1 MSDYVLFEEGGNFR
15 AATIQSDQTTS
26 LQVELPGGKRQ
37 KLKAA
42 QILLRFKDPAPAQLL
57 PMAEPMA
64 ADMDP
69 AFLWECA
76 PESEFSVTDLA
87 TDYYGHAPSAVESA
101 ALLLG
106 LHNAP
111 LYFHRRGKGV
121 FRRAPPEI
129 LKAALAGAEKKRLQ
143 AEAVDRMVALLVAGT
158 LPEELAGQVESLL
171 VQPDRNRPEVKAF
184 EAACAATRKS
194 PAALLL
200 RCGAFPDAYH
210 WHYRRFAAER
220 FPKGTGFPE
229 LPEPAT
235 VGDLPLADVQAVSI
249 DDASTTEIDDA
260 LSVTRLPGV
269 GWRFGIHIA
278 APGLGILPGSPHDA
292 VARARLSTVYMPG
305 HKITML
311 PDALVRRF
319 TLAAGT
325 PCPAVSLYVTTDDQ
339 FEILNHESRVERVP
353 IAANLRLHEI
363 EPHMSVDALNR
374 GEPPACAYGDTL
386 LTLWRFAAACA
397 GRRGKPATQTGL
409 HDYHYEIE
417 GPLHDKITGD
427 ILEPDTCQI
436 HIEARKRGSPVD
448 MLVAEL
454 MILANA
460 TWGQLLADKGIPG
473 LYRGQVAGK
482 VRMTTSALPHEGLG
496 VSCYAW
502 STSPLRRYSD
512 LINQWQLI
520 AALSGQPAPYAPRSA
535 ELFAAMRDFDLTYS
549 GYAEFQRRM
558 ERYWCLR
565 WLQQSGTTEVTGTLM
580 RHAPSVRVDGL
591 PLVVAV
597 PSAPELPPGSRITLT
612 LDSPDLLELTIPAR
626 FVAVLSSEGA
636 DTGEDLELLDE
647 VSVED
652 ALAEAEEVE
661 ATEAADAAEQASGIN
676 EAPLPATATQTPGIP
691 EIPAPGQ

>member
-1 MSDYVLFEEGGNFR
+1 MSEYVLFEENGSFR
-15 AATIQSDQTTS
+15 AASVQADQNTS

-42 QILLRFKDPAPAQLL
+42 QVLLRFKDPSPAQLL
-57 PMAEPMA
+57 PAAEPMA

-76 PESEFSVTDLA
+76 PETDFGFAELA
-87 TDYYGHAPSAVESA
+87 ADYYGHAPSAIEST
-101 ALLLG
+101 ALLLTMQ
-106 LHNAP
+106 NAP
-111 LYFHRRGKGV
+111 LYFHRRGKGM

-143 AEAVDRMVALLVAGT
+143 AEAIDRMVAQLVAGA
-158 LPEELAGQVESLL
+158 LPPELIEQVDALL

-184 EAACAATRKS
+184 EAACVQTKES

-210 WHYRRFAAER
+210 WHFRRFAAER
-220 FPKGTGFPE
+220 FPKGIGFPE

-235 VGDLPLADVQAVSI
+235 VTDLPLADVQAVSI
-249 DDASTTEIDDA
+249 DDANTTEIDDA
-260 LSVTRLPGV
+260 LSVKRLPGI

-292 VARARLSTVYMPG
+292 LARARLSTVYMPG

-311 PDALVRRF
+311 PDDLVARF
-319 TLAAGT
+319 TLAEGKA
-325 PCPAVSLYVTTDDQ
+325 CPALSLYVNTDEN
-339 FEILNHESRVERVP
+339 FEILSHESRVERVP

-363 EPHMSVDALNR
+363 EPHMDVDQLNAGQIPSCAH
-374 GEPPACAYGDTL
+374 GETL
-386 LTLWRFAAACA
+386 RTLWRFAGACA
-397 GRRGKPATQTGL
+397 GRRGKPSAQAGL
-409 HDYHYEIE
+409 HDYHYQID
-417 GPLHDKITGD
+417 GPLHDKSTGE
-427 ILEPDTCQI
+427 ILDPAACTV

-460 TWGQLLADKGIPG
+460 TWGQLLADHNVPG

-482 VRMTTSALPHEGLG
+482 VRMTTSAIPHEGLG
-496 VSCYAW
+496 VACYAW

-520 AALSGQPAPYAPRSA
+520 AVLANKPAPFAQRSA
-535 ELFAAMRDFDLTYS
+535 ELFAAMRDFDLTYA
-549 GYAEFQRRM
+549 GYADFQRRM

-565 WLQQSGTTEVTGTLM
+565 WLQQSGTEQVEGTLM
-580 RHAPSVRVDGL
+580 RNAPNVRVDGL
-591 PLVVAV
+591 PLVVQV
-597 PSAPELPPGSRITLT
+597 PSAPELPPGSRMRLT
-612 LDSPDLLELTIPAR
+612 LGAPDLLELTIHSR
-626 FVAVLSSEGA
+626 FDAVLDQGTAPA
-636 DTGEDLELLDE
+636 DEDLELLDE
-647 VSVED
+647 VPVEE
-652 ALAEAEEVE
+652 ALVEAEEE
-661 ATEAADAAEQASGIN
+661 MAETSEVLA
-676 EAPLPATATQTPGIP
+676 EPTATSSGD
-691 EIPAPGQ
+691 A

>member
-1 MSDYVLFEEGGNFR
+1 MSDYVLFEESGSFR
-15 AATIQSDQTTS
+15 AATIQSDQNTS

-42 QILLRFKDPAPAQLL
+42 QVLFRFKDPAPAQLL
-57 PMAEPMA
+57 PMAEPLA

-76 PESEFSVTDLA
+76 PESEFSVADLA
-87 TDYYGHAPSAVESA
+87 ADYYGHTPSTIETT
-101 ALLLG
+101 ALLLAIQ
-106 LHNAP
+106 NAP
-111 LYFHRRGKGV
+111 VHFHRRGKGM
-121 FRRAPPEI
+121 FRRAPPDI
-129 LKAALAGAEKKRLQ
+129 LKAALAGQEKKRLQ
-143 AEAVDRMVALLVAGT
+143 AEAVDRMAAQLVAGT
-158 LPEELAGQVESLL
+158 LPVELTDQIEALL
-171 VQPDRNRPEVKAF
+171 LQPDRNRLEVKAF
-184 EAACAATRKS
+184 EAACATTKET

-210 WHYRRFAAER
+210 WHYRRFTAER

-229 LPEPAT
+229 LPPPAPDT
-235 VGDLPLADVQAVSI
+235 DLPLADVQAVSI

-260 LSVTRLPGV
+260 LSVTRLPGI

-311 PDALVRRF
+311 PDDLVARF
-319 TLAAGT
+319 TLAAGAA
-325 PCPAVSLYVTTDDQ
+325 CPAVSLYVTTDDQ
-339 FEILNHESRVERVP
+339 FEIISHESRVERVP

-363 EPHMSVDALNR
+363 EPHMAVDALNR
-374 GEPPACAYGDTL
+374 GEAPACAHGDTL

-397 GRRGKPATQTGL
+397 GRRGKPAAQAGL
-409 HDYHYEIE
+409 HDYHYQID
-417 GPLHDKITGD
+417 GPLHDETTGA
-427 ILEPDTCQI
+427 ILNPTACTV
-436 HIEARKRGSPVD
+436 HIEARKRGGPVD

-460 TWGQLLADKGIPG
+460 TWGQLLADKMIPG

-496 VSCYAW
+496 VACYAW
-502 STSPLRRYSD
+502 STSPLRRYAD

-520 AALSGQPAPYAPRSA
+520 AAITGKTAPFAPRSP

-549 GYAEFQRRM
+549 GYADFQRRM

-565 WLQQSGTTEVTGTLM
+565 WLQQTGTDRCHGTLM
-580 RHAPSVRVDGL
+580 RHAPNVRVDNL

-597 PSAPELPPGSRITLT
+597 PSAPELPPGSRISLTLT
-612 LDSPDLLELTIPAR
+612 DPDLLELTVQSR
-626 FVAVLSSEGA
+626 FESVLDDSAG
-636 DTGEDLELLDE
+636 DTGEDEALLDE
-647 VSVED
+647 VSMED
-652 ALAEAEEVE
+652 ALVEAEEGLAEAE
-661 ATEAADAAEQASGIN
+661 A
-676 EAPLPATATQTPGIP
+676 
-691 EIPAPGQ
+691 PAPTDATPHQSDA

>member
-1 MSDYVLFEEGGNFR
+1 MSDYVLFEESGNFR
-15 AATIQSDQTTS
+15 AATIQADQNTS

-42 QILLRFKDPAPAQLL
+42 QVLLRFKDPTPAQLL
-57 PMAEPMA
+57 PMAEPLS

-76 PESEFSVTDLA
+76 PESEFAVTDLA
-87 TDYYGHAPSAVESA
+87 ADYYGHAPSAVEST
-101 ALLLG
+101 ALLLAMQ
-106 LHNAP
+106 NAP

-129 LKAALAGAEKKRLQ
+129 LKAALAGQEKKRQQ
-143 AEAVDRMVALLVAGT
+143 AEAVERMAAELVAGT
-158 LPEELAGQVESLL
+158 LPPELADQIESLL
-171 VQPDRNRPEVKAF
+171 VQPDRNRLEVKAF
-184 EAACAATRKS
+184 EAACAETKES
-194 PAALLL
+194 PAVLLL

-210 WHYRRFAAER
+210 WHYRRFIAER

-229 LPEPAT
+229 LPEPAAF
-235 VGDLPLADVQAVSI
+235 GDLPLADVQAVSI

-260 LSVTRLPGV
+260 LSVIRLPGI

-278 APGLGILPGSPHDA
+278 APGLGILPGSAHDA

-311 PDALVRRF
+311 PDDLVGRF

-325 PCPAVSLYVTTDDQ
+325 PCPALSLYVTTDDQ

-363 EPHMSVDALNR
+363 EPHMDAESLNR
-374 GEPPACAYGDTL
+374 GEVPTCAHGDTL

-397 GRRGKPATQTGL
+397 GLRGKPATQAGL
-409 HDYHYEIE
+409 HDYQYQID
-417 GPLHDKITGD
+417 GPLHDKATGA
-427 ILEPDTCQI
+427 ILDPAACTV

-460 TWGQLLADKGIPG
+460 TWGQLLADKGVPG

-496 VSCYAW
+496 VACYAW
-502 STSPLRRYSD
+502 STSPLRRYAD

-520 AALSGQPAPYAPRSA
+520 AALTDKQAPFAPRSP
-535 ELFAAMRDFDLTYS
+535 ELFAAMRDFDLTYA
-549 GYAEFQRRM
+549 GYADFQRRM

-565 WLQQSGTTEVTGTLM
+565 WLQQTGTTRCDGTLM
-580 RHAPSVRVDGL
+580 RHAPNVRVDGL

-597 PSAPELPPGSRITLT
+597 PSAPELAPGSRITLT
-612 LDSPDLLELTIPAR
+612 LNDPDLLELTIQSR
-626 FVAVLSSEGA
+626 FESVLSNDGGDA
-636 DTGEDLELLDE
+636 GEDLELLDE
-647 VSVED
+647 VSVEE
-652 ALAEAEEVE
+652 ALADAEEAE
-661 ATEAADAAEQASGIN
+661 AAEAAEAGMNPETPPESGSDAA
-676 EAPLPATATQTPGIP
+676 
-691 EIPAPGQ
+691 

>member
-1 MSDYVLFEEGGNFR
+1 MSDYVLFEEGGSFR
-15 AATIQSDQTTS
+15 AATIQADQNTT

-37 KLKAA
+37 KLKVA
-42 QILLRFKDPAPAQLL
+42 QVLLRFKDPSPAQLL
-57 PMAEPMA
+57 PMAEPLA

-76 PESEFSVTDLA
+76 PESDFSVAELA
-87 TDYYGHAPSAVESA
+87 ADYYGPTPSAIENA
-101 ALLLG
+101 ALLLAMQ
-106 LHNAP
+106 NAP
-111 LYFHRRGKGV
+111 IYFHRRGKGI
-121 FRRAPPEI
+121 FRRAPPDI
-129 LKAALAGAEKKRLQ
+129 LKAALAGQEKKRLQ
-143 AEAVDRMVALLVAGT
+143 AEAIERMTAQLVAGS
-158 LPEELAGQVESLL
+158 LPPELAEQIESLL
-171 VQPDRNRPEVKAF
+171 VQPDRNRLEVKAF
-184 EAACAATRKS
+184 EAACDQTKET

-210 WHYRRFAAER
+210 WHYRRFVAER

-235 VGDLPLADVQAVSI
+235 CGDLPLADVQALSI
-249 DDASTTEIDDA
+249 DDANTTEIDDA
-260 LSVTRLPGV
+260 LSVTRLPGI

-278 APGLGILPGSPHDA
+278 APGLGILPGSAHDA

-311 PDALVRRF
+311 PDDLVGRF
-319 TLAAGT
+319 TLAAGK
-325 PCPAVSLYVTTDDQ
+325 PCPAVSLYVTTDEQ

-363 EPHMSVDALNR
+363 EPHMAADALNR
-374 GEPPACAYGDTL
+374 GETPPCAYGDHL

-397 GRRGKPATQTGL
+397 GRRGKPATQAGL
-409 HDYHYEIE
+409 HDYHYQID
-417 GPLHDKITGD
+417 GPLHDKNTGA
-427 ILEPDTCQI
+427 ILDPAACHI

-460 TWGQLLADKGIPG
+460 TWGQLLADHAVPG

-496 VSCYAW
+496 VACYAW
-502 STSPLRRYSD
+502 STSPLRRYAD

-520 AALSGQPAPYAPRSA
+520 AVLSGKQAPFAPRSA
-535 ELFAAMRDFDLTYS
+535 ELFAAMRDFELTYA
-549 GYAEFQRRM
+549 GYADFQRRM

-565 WLQQSGTTEVTGTLM
+565 WLQQTAITRYEGSVM
-580 RHAPSVRVDGL
+580 RHAPNVRIDGL

-597 PSAPELPPGSRITLT
+597 PSAPELAPGSRIALT
-612 LDSPDLLELTIPAR
+612 LSHPDLLEVTVQSR
-626 FVAVLSSEGA
+626 FEAVLSQEGG
-636 DTGEDLELLDE
+636 DTEEDLELPE
-647 VSVED
+647 EMAVED
-652 ALAEAEEVE
+652 ALVEAEENEGAEGAQE
-661 ATEAADAAEQASGIN
+661 AEGTENSAS
-676 EAPLPATATQTPGIP
+676 ATTTPATNAATGRL
-691 EIPAPGQ
+691 A

>member
-1 MSDYVLFEEGGNFR
+1 MSEYVLFEESGAFR
-15 AATIQSDQTTS
+15 AASVQADQNTS

-57 PMAEPMA
+57 PAAEPLA

-76 PESEFSVTDLA
+76 TDNEFSFSELA
-87 TDYYGHAPSAVESA
+87 ADYYGHTPSAIEA
-101 ALLLG
+101 TALLLAIQG
-106 LHNAP
+106 AP
-111 LYFHRRGKGV
+111 LYFHRRGKGM
-121 FRRAPPEI
+121 FRRAPPDI

-143 AEAVDRMVALLVAGT
+143 AEAIERMVAQLVAGN
-158 LPEELAGQVESLL
+158 LPTELANQVDALL

-184 EAACAATRKS
+184 EAACEQTKES
-194 PAALLL
+194 SAALLL

-210 WHYRRFAAER
+210 WHFRRFAAER
-220 FPKGTGFPE
+220 FPKGIGFPE
-229 LPEPAT
+229 LPEPA
-235 VGDLPLADVQAVSI
+235 VFGELPLADVQAVSI

-260 LSVTRLPGV
+260 LSVTRLPGI

-311 PDALVRRF
+311 PDSLVERF
-319 TLAAGT
+319 TLAAGRA
-325 PCPAVSLYVTTDDQ
+325 CPAVSLYVSTSDD

-363 EPHMSVDALNR
+363 EPYMVADPLNAGKIPECAH
-374 GEPPACAYGDTL
+374 GETL

-397 GRRGKPATQTGL
+397 GRRGKASAQAGL
-409 HDYHYEIE
+409 HDYHYQID
-417 GPLHDKITGD
+417 GPLHDKSTGA
-427 ILEPDTCQI
+427 ILDPAACTV

-460 TWGQLLADKGIPG
+460 TWGQLLADKGVPG

-482 VRMTTSALPHEGLG
+482 VRMTTNAMPHEGLG
-496 VSCYAW
+496 VACYAW
-502 STSPLRRYSD
+502 STSPLRRYAD
-512 LINQWQLI
+512 LVNQWQLI
-520 AALSGQPAPYAPRSA
+520 AVLSDKPAVFAPRSA
-535 ELFAAMRDFDLTYS
+535 ELFAAMRDFDLTYA
-549 GYAEFQRRM
+549 GYADFQRRM

-565 WLQQSGTTEVTGTLM
+565 WLQQTGITQVAGTLM
-580 RHAPSVRVDGL
+580 RNAPNVRVDDL
-591 PLVVAV
+591 PLVVQV
-597 PSAPELPPGSRITLT
+597 PSAPELPPGSRIHLT
-612 LDSPDLLELTIPAR
+612 LGQPDLLDLSVHSR
-626 FVAVLSSEGA
+626 FDTVLSGGTASDEA
-636 DTGEDLELLDE
+636 LELLDE
-647 VSVED
+647 VPLED
-652 ALAEAEEVE
+652 ALVDAEEADEAQAEGSGEIPNAEAQP
-661 ATEAADAAEQASGIN
+661 AAN
-676 EAPLPATATQTPGIP
+676 TL
-691 EIPAPGQ
+691 

>member
-1 MSDYVLFEEGGNFR
+1 MSDFVLFEEGGNFR
-15 AATIQSDQTTS
+15 AATVQADQTTS

-42 QILLRFKDPAPAQLL
+42 QVLLRFKDPSPAQLM
-57 PMAEPMA
+57 PMAEPLA

-76 PESEFSVTDLA
+76 PESEFSMTDLA
-87 TDYYGHAPSAVESA
+87 TDYYGHTPSAVEST

-111 LYFHRRGKGV
+111 VYFHRRGKGV
-121 FRRAPPEI
+121 FRRAPPDI
-129 LKAALAGAEKKRLQ
+129 LKAALAGAEKKRLR
-143 AEAVDRMVALLVAGT
+143 AEAIEQMTAQLVSGQ
-158 LPEELAGQVESLL
+158 LPEVLASQIDALL

-184 EAACAATRKS
+184 EAACAATQES

-210 WHYRRFAAER
+210 WHFRRFTAER

-229 LPEPAT
+229 LPETPPIE
-235 VGDLPLADVQAVSI
+235 GLPLADVQALSI

-260 LSVTRLPGV
+260 LSVTRLPGI

-278 APGLGILPGSPHDA
+278 APGLGILPGSPQDA
-292 VARARLSTVYMPG
+292 VARGRLSTVYMPG
-305 HKITML
+305 FKITML
-311 PDALVRRF
+311 PDDLVARF

-325 PCPAVSLYVTTDDQ
+325 PQPALSLYVSTDEQ
-339 FEILNHESRVERVP
+339 FEIVSHESRIERVP

-363 EPHMSVDALNR
+363 EPHLAAEALNQ
-374 GEPPACAYGDTL
+374 GKIPDCPFGDTL

-397 GRRGKPATQTGL
+397 GRRGKPAAQAGL
-409 HDYHYEIE
+409 HDYHYQID
-417 GPLHDKITGD
+417 GPLHDKTSGA
-427 ILEPDTCQI
+427 ILDPAACSV

-460 TWGQLLADKGIPG
+460 TWGQLLADHNVPG

-482 VRMTTSALPHEGLG
+482 VRMTTSAIPHEGLG
-496 VSCYAW
+496 VACYAW

-520 AALSGQPAPYAPRSA
+520 AVLSGKPAPFAPRSP
-535 ELFAAMRDFDLTYS
+535 ELFAAMRDFDLTYA
-549 GYAEFQRRM
+549 GYADFQRRM

-565 WLQQSGTTEVTGTLM
+565 WLQQTRTTTCEGTLM
-580 RHAPSVRVDGL
+580 RHAPNVRIDGL
-591 PLVVAV
+591 PLVLAV
-597 PSAPELPPGSRITLT
+597 PSAPELPPGSRIRLT
-612 LDSPDLLELTIPAR
+612 LSAPDLLDLSLSTR
-626 FVAVLSSEGA
+626 FESVISDTAS
-636 DTGEDLELLDE
+636 DTGEDLEILDE

-652 ALAEAEEVE
+652 ALVEAEEAGVAEAEV
-661 ATEAADAAEQASGIN
+661 TEPSADN
-676 EAPLPATATQTPGIP
+676 PTPSH
-691 EIPAPGQ
+691 